1 MWLACEGPGML
12 ERLRSVLRTDVNA
25 RGFAECRRCGTR
37 LDWSA
42 RSCPECESHEVAR
55 YEL

>member
-1 MWLACEGPGML
+1 ML